1 MIRRPLTDDER
12 RKAVVVSRSSFV
24 VALITLF
31 AFALRL
37 YHLDAMSFWSDEGIS
52 VLRAR
57 ADIPTLIASL
67 PVEHTPL
74 YFVGLHLWMH
84 WLGESD
90 FAVRYFSL
98 VFSVLAVPLVH

>member
-1 MIRRPLTDDER
+1 ML
-12 RKAVVVSRSSFV
+12 V
-24 VALITLF
+24 
-31 AFALRL
+31 AFALRV

-57 ADIPTLIASL
+57 NDLPTLFATL

-74 YFVGLHLWMH
+74 YFVGLHFWMA
-84 WLGESD
+84 LTGEGD

-98 VFSVLAVPLVH
+98 VFSVLAVPLVYKLGVSVIASGAKQSPRREKEIASSQ